1 MSPFSPKR
9 SIQTYSSR
17 LKAYSQLSQSRVV
30 SVYQSTATASTLMGA
45 GAMSPSYGMP
55 APAPHPSPIPAA
67 DRVEDLPATQAYQ
80 DQDPLTHDSSDLP
93 LPPTQPYENYDD
105 DAQEL
110 KCNSNTKSE
119 LQYPES
125 KTSCNTNTNKRK
137 ADELEVVSSP
147 LPSSPP
153 SVSVTL
159 GSEDTPSPTN
169 MP

>member
-1 MSPFSPKR
+1 
-9 SIQTYSSR
+9 
-17 LKAYSQLSQSRVV
+17 
-30 SVYQSTATASTLMGA
+30 
-45 GAMSPSYGMP
+45 MSPSYGMP

-80 DQDPLTHDSSDLP
+80 DQDPLTHESND
-93 LPPTQPYENYDD
+93 LPPTQPYENYD

-169 MP
+169 MQDLDPGFE